1 MHGSHGPRGFAEGI
15 CCFAALGPSCEGS
28 ALLSISLENRQLHMF
43 KQVQA
48 FVNNPYVVGAGSM
61 CYTKYGVGGS

>member
-1 MHGSHGPRGFAEGI
+1 
-15 CCFAALGPSCEGS
+15 
-28 ALLSISLENRQLHMF
+28 MF

-48 FVNNPYVVGAGSM
+48 FVNNPYVVGADSM